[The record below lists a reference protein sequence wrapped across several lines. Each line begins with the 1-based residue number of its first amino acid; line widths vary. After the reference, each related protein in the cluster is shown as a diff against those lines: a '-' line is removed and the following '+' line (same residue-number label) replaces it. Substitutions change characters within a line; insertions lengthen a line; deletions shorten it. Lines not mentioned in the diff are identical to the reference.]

1 MEGVCE
7 SSGGVRVSHHTTV
20 QPPSPLPLHSD
31 MYPVHLLDNNCRS
44 GRGAP
49 HPLPSVSPQEKQMH
63 ILHILTK
70 LRKDMAETEH
80 AITQAWQRYSK
91 ELSTKALAEAEATTK
106 RLAALHR
113 RLASRLEQIAG
124 EGRRRW
130 GARTLR
136 PPQTPPDAP
145 PPRQTPRRSA

>member
-1 MEGVCE
+1 
-7 SSGGVRVSHHTTV
+7 
-20 QPPSPLPLHSD
+20 
-31 MYPVHLLDNNCRS
+31 
-44 GRGAP
+44 
-49 HPLPSVSPQEKQMH
+49 MH
-63 ILHILTK
+63 ILNILTK

-80 AITQAWQRYSK
+80 AITQAWQRYSQ

-130 GARTLR
+130 GARALR
-136 PPQTPPDAP
+136 TPQNPPDAP
-145 PPRQTPRRSA
+145 PPMQTPPRSA

>member
-1 MEGVCE
+1 M
-7 SSGGVRVSHHTTV
+7 
-20 QPPSPLPLHSD
+20 Q
-31 MYPVHLLDNNCRS
+31 
-44 GRGAP
+44 
-49 HPLPSVSPQEKQMH
+49 
-63 ILHILTK
+63 ILNILTK
-70 LRKDMAETEH
+70 LRKEMAETEH

-113 RLASRLEQIAG
+113 RLASRLEQIAD

-136 PPQTPPDAP
+136 TPQNPPDAP
-145 PPRQTPRRSA
+145 PPVETPRRSA